1 MSTLLDY
8 ILGNYEEGSAER
20 AFAKIIK
27 EDYVQKFDALEFDKS
42 FEGVAGYKPCKTFAT
57 NIAED
62 YLGSFDTL
70 DDKDREMAIDK
81 FAKAYDEVANLRTL
95 NIQGII
101 DGIVDDIVDDEEI
114 DDDDD
119 ECCTCDDYDEF
130 YSDDDDSD
138 DEE

>member
-1 MSTLLDY
+1 MSTLLDM
-8 ILGNYEEGSAER
+8 ILGNYEDGTPER

-57 NIAED
+57 TIAED

-81 FAKAYDEVANLRTL
+81 FAKAYDEVANLKTL

-119 ECCTCDDYDEF
+119 DDIDEY
-130 YSDDDDSD
+130 YSDDDSD
-138 DEE
+138 DDDCIDDDE